1 MGSFTTISISILLL
15 LTLQLQGRTKA
26 NPVSN
31 NDLVDFKNLL
41 DRLEDKIPLE
51 DEVMASQGL
60 NEQNEEAEEAL
71 SPLSSWSEEVSPAQR
86 EAAFN
91 RGTWEQSERSA
102 LLKNKLRA
110 LLTSPRSLRRSSSC
124 FGGRIDRIGAQSG
137 LGCNSFRVR
146 RYENGIRRKEVL

>member
-1 MGSFTTISISILLL
+1 MGSFTIISINILLL
-15 LTLQLQGRTKA
+15 LTLQLQGRAKA

-41 DRLEDKIPLE
+41 ERLEDKIPLE

-60 NEQNEEAEEAL
+60 NEQNEEAEEVL
-71 SPLSSWSEEVSPAQR
+71 SPLSSWSGEVRPAQR
-86 EAAFN
+86 EAAVN

-137 LGCNSFRVR
+137 LGCNSFRF
-146 RYENGIRRKEVL
+146 